1 MVCEAYKIFKIE
13 HIYYTYIFKF
23 LGLIFNA
30 NFFYNIK
37 KDNI

>member
-1 MVCEAYKIFKIE
+1 MVCEVYKIFKIE
-13 HIYYTYIFKF
+13 YIYYIYIFKF
-23 LGLIFNA
+23 LGLIFNV